1 MSIHPTAIIDD
12 NAELADDVSVGPY
25 TIIEGGVR
33 IGAGTRLGSSV
44 RIYHGTTI
52 GRDNRIDH
60 GTVLG
65 CDPQDM
71 GFDTRLETGL
81 VIGDGNAF
89 REGVNLSRASVEGGA
104 TRVGSHNLFMAGTHA
119 GHDCDIGDHNIFTQ
133 GAVSAGHVII
143 GNRTFIGGM
152 SAIHQFCRLGD
163 YAMIGGLSKI
173 TRDVPPFTTVDGNP
187 SRIAGLNVV
196 GLRRNGFDGSRRQA
210 IKRAARQLFFGEH
223 TLKTGLAAV
232 EADEELAAHADV
244 RQLLDFLHASE
255 RGVTSSG
262 D

>member
-12 NAELADDVSVGPY
+12 NAELADDVTVGPY
-25 TIIEGGVR
+25 TIIEDGVSV
-33 IGAGTRLGSSV
+33 GPGTRIDSCV
-44 RIYHGTTI
+44 RLYRGTTI

-60 GTVLG
+60 GVVLG

-71 GFDTRLETGL
+71 GFDTSIETGL

-89 REGVNLSRASVEGGA
+89 REGVNLSRASVAGES

-119 GHDCDIGDHNIFTQ
+119 GHDCRIGDHNVFTQ
-133 GAVSAGHVII
+133 GAVSAGHVTI
-143 GNRTFIGGM
+143 GNRVFIGGM

-173 TRDVPPFTTVDGNP
+173 TRDVPPFTTIDGNP
-187 SRIAGLNVV
+187 SRIAGLNVI
-196 GLRRNGFDGSRRQA
+196 GLRRNGFDGARRQA
-210 IKRAARQLFFGEH
+210 IKRAARQLFFEDH

-232 EADEELAAHADV
+232 EADIELAEQADV

-255 RGVTSSG
+255 RGITGSG